1 MTSKS
6 KQPTRA
12 SLPVPANKL
21 VPHRHRMLFLQTLD
35 QFAEGKGQAYLT
47 VKRDNLF
54 ARKDSLLDPIVL
66 VEFLAQLIAAHS
78 GYNSLTSDAPRK
90 NGFLVGIKDFEIAQT
105 VRVGDVLNLQITKEY
120 DFDQINYVNGI
131 IKKGDT
137 DVAGGTL
144 KLWEYEGDLPDED
157 RPTLSQSLSSSF
169 SFGTLAKDRMLAL
182 SELNEAIG
190 QAIVDWQASDDQHS
204 CRCELLFDERFPGF
218 DGHFP
223 GAPLLPGVVM
233 LKIGVLMAELLLE
246 KSLALK
252 KIKHAKFARSIYPHE
267 SFESRINIQT
277 GNEGFGIQAQ
287 IVKGDTLCAKFS
299 FIVELKKHCET
310 NP

>member
-6 KQPTRA
+6 KQPKLT
-12 SLPVPANKL
+12 SLPVPANRL
-21 VPHRHRMLFLQTLD
+21 IPHRNRMLFLQTLD

-47 VKRDNLF
+47 VTRDNLF
-54 ARKDSLLDPIVL
+54 VRKDSLLDPIVM
-66 VEFLAQLIAAHS
+66 VEYLAQLIAAHS
-78 GYNSLTSDAPRK
+78 GYKSLTSDAPRK

-105 VRVGDVLNLQITKEY
+105 VRIGDVLNLQITKEY

-137 DVAGGTL
+137 DVAAGTL
-144 KLWEYEGDLPDED
+144 KLWEYEGELPDED
-157 RPTLSQSLSSSF
+157 RPKISQSLSSSF
-169 SFGTLAKDRMLAL
+169 SFGTGMKNRILAL

-190 QAIVDWQASDDQHS
+190 QAIVHWQVLDDRHG
-204 CRCELLFDERFPGF
+204 CRCELLFDKRFPGF

-223 GAPLLPGVVM
+223 GAPLLPGVIM
-233 LKIGVLMAELLLE
+233 LKIGVLMTELLLE
-246 KSLALK
+246 KSLTLK

-267 SFESRINIQT
+267 SIESRINIQT
-277 GNEGFGIQAQ
+277 ENEGYGIQAQ

-299 FIVELKKHCET
+299 FIVE
-310 NP
+310 